1 MSNISNNKRIA
12 RNTIF
17 LYLRMA
23 VVMIVNLYTTRIV
36 FRNLGVNDYGIYNVV
51 YGFVTLFSVLN
62 VTLTVG
68 LNRYYN
74 YALGTSGLVGVRK
87 IFNVA
92 IRIQALFA
100 ILLWLLVESFGLW
113 YVNTTMVMPIDRV
126 FATNWLLQFSIL
138 SMIFMII
145 ANPFSS
151 LVMAYEKM
159 DYFAIISILDV
170 FLKLVVAIGLS
181 FAPCDKLIYYGAAMS
196 IISAADFLAYY
207 IYTIVR

>member
-1 MSNISNNKRIA
+1 
-12 RNTIF
+12 
-17 LYLRMA
+17 
-23 VVMIVNLYTTRIV
+23 MIVNLYTTRIV

-159 DYFAIISILDV
+159 DYFAIISI
-170 FLKLVVAIGLS
+170 S
-181 FAPCDKLIYYGAAMS
+181 
-196 IISAADFLAYY
+196 
-207 IYTIVR
+207 IVR